1 MIKGIVA
8 VGTNWAIGKKNG
20 LLFKL
25 KKDMQAFTQATTGN
39 IVVMGYSTYL
49 SLPKRPLKNRVN
61 VVLWDKATSMD
72 CLPDC
77 ITFNDFN
84 QLVNFIKILSTE
96 YTVFII
102 GGGMLYKSMLP
113 YYDEVYVNKVDATD
127 PEATVFFPDLD
138 RNPNFKLDLECK
150 EEEDNGY
157 ITKLCIYKRK
167 ENN

>member
-25 KKDMQAFTQATTGN
+25 KKDMQAFTQATTGHF
-39 IVVMGYSTYL
+39 VVMGENTFL
-49 SLPKRPLKNRVN
+49 SLPNQKPLKNRIN
-61 VVLWDKATSMD
+61 IVL
-72 CLPDC
+72 CPDGHEYKGC
-77 ITFNDFN
+77 ICIHDFS
-84 QLVNFIKILSTE
+84 QLVKEIIIISQL
-96 YTVFII
+96 YDVFII

-113 YYDEVYVNKVDATD
+113 YYDEIYVNKVDATD